1 MAVYSAFRKLDKRL
15 RESYK
20 VQEYPISPA
29 VPIGLDYK
37 GCTYYQDV
45 ALAHEPGA
53 QIPGR
58 IVGPR
63 RPEEDGHV
71 LIVRNAV
78 NLGAGGRENPEGKD
92 VDCKVYP
99 GAVPQGTSGQAYR
112 TCV

>member
-1 MAVYSAFRKLDKRL
+1 MVVYSAFRKLDKRL

-20 VQEYPISPA
+20 VQEYPICPA

-37 GCTYYQDV
+37 GCPYYQDV

-53 QIPGR
+53 QIAGR

-63 RPEEDGHV
+63 RPEEDGQV

-78 NLGAGGRENPEGKD
+78 NLGTGGRENSKGED
-92 VDCKVYP
+92 VACKVYP
-99 GAVPQGTSGQAYR
+99 GAVPQGASGQAYR

>member
-29 VPIGLDYK
+29 TPIGLDYK
-37 GCTYYQDV
+37 GCAYYQAV
-45 ALAHEPGA
+45 ALAHGPGA
-53 QIPGR
+53 QLAGR
-58 IVGPR
+58 MVGLR
-63 RPEEDGHV
+63 RPEEDGQV

-78 NLGAGGRENPEGKD
+78 NLGAGGRENLEGED

-99 GAVPQGTSGQAYR
+99 GAVPQGASGQAYR
-112 TCV
+112 ICV